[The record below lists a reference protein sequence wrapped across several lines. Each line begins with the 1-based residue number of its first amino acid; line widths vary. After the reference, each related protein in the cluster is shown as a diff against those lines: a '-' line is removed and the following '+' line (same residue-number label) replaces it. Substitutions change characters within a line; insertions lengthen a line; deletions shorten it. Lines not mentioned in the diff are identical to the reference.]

1 MALKP
6 TINIQQ
12 KESAITEFVK
22 QLPGLILQYQQNQYN
37 LIQSEKSRQHE
48 SKERRLD
55 REARADI
62 ASQTYS
68 NQEEENKRTHNT
80 SMQREYGLDNIEV
93 DKNGYYQTKSSI
105 DWTKT
110 PDILKQGDHGK
121 IEAINLARVDEPR
134 LPWSD
139 EEDSMDHNYQI
150 LLNYKSGLDMGRTK
164 AKSGTL
170 SKQVYVSGGAIDIL
184 PGMVEDRDLEMIRKS
199 FDEYKVFDAGTEE
212 KDISDTIMAVMKDLG
227 ILKPGESFD
236 DRNIKNKLES
246 RWVGFENGVRNS
258 DHMVGAS
265 EYNKYRTEEIAMRTT
280 MASQMQNTAAV
291 ANENL
296 NDFESRVTASLTPD
310 AEGNIHFRAGDQI
323 YDLSSEKGLRKL
335 REDGFTTTATIVNML
350 VQSDFSVRPTLDRF
364 SKNAELMR
372 KLREENPDFYSQI
385 VTGIDYYNEYKT
397 VIDKSRQFT
406 EDYEPKDEEYVD
418 MVNRQDNFSAFL
430 ANETNISSLVNMLLN
445 SKNPL
450 EEDGIT
456 DKLIKER
463 AKYFGTE
470 WYPYIEEYFD
480 NVSAA
485 IDLGR

>member
-1 MALKP
+1 
-6 TINIQQ
+6 
-12 KESAITEFVK
+12 
-22 QLPGLILQYQQNQYN
+22 
-37 LIQSEKSRQHE
+37 
-48 SKERRLD
+48 
-55 REARADI
+55 
-62 ASQTYS
+62 
-68 NQEEENKRTHNT
+68 
-80 SMQREYGLDNIEV
+80 
-93 DKNGYYQTKSSI
+93 
-105 DWTKT
+105 
-110 PDILKQGDHGK
+110 
-121 IEAINLARVDEPR
+121 
-134 LPWSD
+134 
-139 EEDSMDHNYQI
+139 
-150 LLNYKSGLDMGRTK
+150 
-164 AKSGTL
+164 
-170 SKQVYVSGGAIDIL
+170 
-184 PGMVEDRDLEMIRKS
+184 
-199 FDEYKVFDAGTEE
+199 
-212 KDISDTIMAVMKDLG
+212 
-227 ILKPGESFD
+227 
-236 DRNIKNKLES
+236 
-246 RWVGFENGVRNS
+246 
-258 DHMVGAS
+258 
-265 EYNKYRTEEIAMRTT
+265 
-280 MASQMQNTAAV
+280 
-291 ANENL
+291 
-296 NDFESRVTASLTPD
+296 
-310 AEGNIHFRAGDQI
+310 
-323 YDLSSEKGLRKL
+323 
-335 REDGFTTTATIVNML
+335 ML